1 MAFLILYV
9 VVQSVNP
16 YLTAL
21 IMRYIS
27 HKEDCESYYGW
38 VMFGIIIFAQTIK
51 SLSDAHLGYR
61 FTKLGINMTNSLT
74 LLIFT
79 KSLKYQSIA

>member
-1 MAFLILYV
+1 MIIYV
-9 VVQSVNP
+9 AVQSINP

-27 HKEDCESYYGW
+27 HKEDYESYYGW
-38 VMFGIIIFAQTIK
+38 MMFGIIIVAQTLK

-79 KSLKYQSIA
+79 KSLRYQSIA